1 MFCQGCGFGNDEGVN
16 YCKRC
21 GANLQPTPAAKP
33 ANPFII
39 GCFLLT
45 ILFITLAGLMLPM
58 VAMSELHG
66 KVNEG
71 MLNGFSLLILLVVFS
86 TNAML
91 IWLLTRL
98 LGVGIWKKPK
108 DTGSEPRPRYVTNG
122 QQYDALPSPP
132 ISMTSVTEH
141 TTRNFDA
148 VPVRQR
154 QTGETN

>member
-1 MFCQGCGFGNDEGVN
+1 MYCQNCGFGNDEGVN

-21 GANLQPTPAAKP
+21 GTNLQPAPTAKP
-33 ANPFII
+33 VNPFIV

-71 MLNGFSLLILLVVFS
+71 LLNGFSLLILLVVFS

-108 DTGSEPRPRYVTNG
+108 VTGTEPRPRYVTSG
-122 QQYDALPSPP
+122 QEYDALPSPP